1 MPRNPSVE
9 KIYRNVVDLSTS
21 AQKLLIAITLSLPIF
36 ALSCPGHFQKV
47 DGVALRTVPMKTCF
61 FPQLLTTCHRKCLQ
75 NRFWSFDRAMNL
87 SYEMAP
93 CFVLGK
99 GSLDKAQSLG
109 NSVLADRWRP
119 DFLSL
124 LFTCHICQ
132 GKPLLLQNV
141 HLNDKKKRCTCK
153 MSWNFMCETYCAK
166 VTKMCWLSRQC
177 SFSIRPTWGWTFTLS
192 EFTCFLGTRE
202 NHIFMLTD

>member
-1 MPRNPSVE
+1 
-9 KIYRNVVDLSTS
+9 
-21 AQKLLIAITLSLPIF
+21 
-36 ALSCPGHFQKV
+36 
-47 DGVALRTVPMKTCF
+47 
-61 FPQLLTTCHRKCLQ
+61 
-75 NRFWSFDRAMNL
+75 MNL

-141 HLNDKKKRCTCK
+141 HLNDKKK
-153 MSWNFMCETYCAK
+153 MYMQNVMELY
-166 VTKMCWLSRQC
+166 V
-177 SFSIRPTWGWTFTLS
+177 
-192 EFTCFLGTRE
+192 
-202 NHIFMLTD
+202 